1 MRFVN
6 YAVGYN
12 RQLCH
17 LKKSFF
23 QFFYR
28 WYLLCNINLSQINQ
42 LNSKTD
48 SEEKSEE
55 KIKNIG
61 ALFII
66 CCNFNKLL
74 NSALHYEGAGKFWG
88 PFNGKLT
95 SPRGIW
101 LARGFIKVSAFNLIY
116 RVKYNQESRF

>member
-17 LKKSFF
+17 LRKIFFSSFF
-23 QFFYR
+23 IDGIY
-28 WYLLCNINLSQINQ
+28 NINVSQIIQ

-74 NSALHYEGAGKFWG
+74 NFALHYEGAGKFWG